1 METILGTPVPPPPD
15 DVPAL
20 DPDIR
25 GAVSIREQLAKHR
38 ESAACNQ
45 CHRKFDPLGFA
56 LEGFDPIGRKREFYD
71 SKRKNRIDTS
81 GVLPG
86 GDQFSGPEELRTLL
100 LKRDEFFVRT
110 VTSRLLSFALGRRIE
125 ALDRPAVD
133 RIVLSLK
140 HNDYRLADLIIAVVA
155 SDLFRTR

>member
-1 METILGTPVPPPPD
+1 MPPPPD

-71 SKRKNRIDTS
+71 SKQKNRIDTS

-86 GDQFSGPEELRTLL
+86 GDRFSGPEELRALL

-110 VTSRLLSFALGRRIE
+110 VTSRLLGHALGRRIE
-125 ALDRPAVD
+125 SLDRPTID
-133 RIVLSLK
+133 KIVMSLK
-140 HNDYRLADLIIAVVA
+140 DNDYPLADLIIAVVA
-155 SDLFRTR
+155 SDLFQNR